1 MGCVRS
7 LFVPCLRKRP
17 VPGLSGTGLLSAV
30 LMPFKF
36 LHALGFEMAGKGL
49 WVVGVLQGDL
59 FGHDAILYGLE

>member
-7 LFVPCLRKRP
+7 LFAPRLRKRARP
-17 VPGLSGTGLLSAV
+17 RVSGTGLLSAA

-49 WVVGVLQGDL
+49 WVVGVLQGDI

>member
-7 LFVPCLRKRP
+7 LFVPCLRKGP
-17 VPGLSGTGLLSAV
+17 VPGLSGTGLLSTV

-49 WVVGVLQGDL
+49 WVVGVLQGDI